1 MLSLALHTLFRGTNV
16 AVLGTHQPKPAKCLF
31 FLIFYTTWPLHSS
44 FYLFLS
50 VLCKRTHSKSY
61 CETSSFMSTL
71 GVVNQV
77 LLKHKMN
84 SCCDLS
90 TLVHLGYRDSKR
102 ATQVQVGYLSSPMQA
117 PCLSFNP
124 SISDQVTSP
133 HPQSPWM
140 IHCQLDLLARGDFYA
155 ILKMNML
162 CRNKNSSG
170 LEATLALLPE
180 QRKKSKKELVNL
192 TVPKIVSP
200 HVHLLLKTGA
210 AWSFL
215 APGSKLLWSIFQ
227 VYFMWQERL
236 WVILLIVKMKI
247 NRPCDINLTGVIEG

>member
-1 MLSLALHTLFRGTNV
+1 MNAFSGFTHTLQRHKCGCFGNTPAQTCHVSVFSHILYNL
-16 AVLGTHQPKPAKCLF
+16 ATAFLVLC
-31 FLIFYTTWPLHSS
+31 
-44 FYLFLS
+44 FLS

-90 TLVHLGYRDSKR
+90 TLVHLGYRDSKC

-133 HPQSPWM
+133 HPQNP
-140 IHCQLDLLARGDFYA
+140 
-155 ILKMNML
+155 
-162 CRNKNSSG
+162 
-170 LEATLALLPE
+170 
-180 QRKKSKKELVNL
+180 
-192 TVPKIVSP
+192 
-200 HVHLLLKTGA
+200 
-210 AWSFL
+210 
-215 APGSKLLWSIFQ
+215 
-227 VYFMWQERL
+227 
-236 WVILLIVKMKI
+236 
-247 NRPCDINLTGVIEG
+247 